1 MTAFVQFCPGL
12 AAQLEDSY
20 CYNKKMKR
28 GRFLIRRTPLRS
40 RTQLRVVGHSQ
51 ISETKQR
58 IQDLLLA
65 IVKLRDGGCILRVLP
80 WHTCTGFAKD
90 GHLIL
95 QADHL
100 ITRGNAATYADSR
113 LVVCVCKGAHGWKSV
128 GGNLRKAQYDAIV
141 KTLLPPERVALWEA
155 CEADSW
161 KPQRTSAMDWK
172 LQEIALQKELADL
185 QR

>member
-1 MTAFVQFCPGL
+1 
-12 AAQLEDSY
+12 
-20 CYNKKMKR
+20 MKR
-28 GRFLIRRTPLRS
+28 SGFKRKAPGFRVAKGIGWSRGPLTRRTK
-40 RTQLRVVGHSQ
+40 LRVVGHSE
-51 ISETKQR
+51 ISETKRR

-65 IVKLRDGGCILRVLP
+65 VVKRRDGGCILRLLP
-80 WHTCTGFAKD
+80 WHTCNGFAND

-113 LVVCVCKGAHGWKSV
+113 LVVCVCMGAHGWKSV

-141 KTLLPPERVALWEA
+141 KTLLPSDRVALWEA

-161 KPQRTSAMDWK
+161 RPHRTSAMDWK
-172 LQEIALQKELADL
+172 LQEVALQKELADVSK
-185 QR
+185 